1 MLNDVFPAIGKTTF
15 QMMQNGND
23 AASGNGDFT
32 PHTFSQEKVF
42 CYANC
47 ASTFLRRKYR
57 IKFIKFALKSLH
69 SRSRKFSENSIF
81 PKTIKTAISSY
92 GSHTAVT

>member
-1 MLNDVFPAIGKTTF
+1 MLNDVFPSIGKTTF
-15 QMMQNGND
+15 QLMQNGND

-47 ASTFLRRKYR
+47 ASTFCEGNIGLN
-57 IKFIKFALKSLH
+57 SL
-69 SRSRKFSENSIF
+69 NS
-81 PKTIKTAISSY
+81 P
-92 GSHTAVT
+92 